1 MNATLSERIG
11 KTIAFLGVLG
21 CLAIVLMP
29 FIAMCIVGTE
39 SRRTDVEMS
48 LDEQYQECVKAN
60 EPVDEKTQ
68 KVKPENH
75 PSAPTEV
82 SNVQQID
89 R

>member
-11 KTIAFLGVLG
+11 KMIAFLGTLG

-29 FIAMCIVGTE
+29 FIAIWIVGTE
-39 SRRTDVEMS
+39 SRRTDIEMS

-68 KVKPENH
+68 EVKSEDPLFT
-75 PSAPTEV
+75 ST
-82 SNVQQID
+82 